1 MPYCKCLN
9 PERVDVFH
17 SSNDLT
23 SSFLRC
29 RRNLGYL
36 VLLAACG
43 AGLVHAQSVLAPPQ
57 PARVQNALTT
67 AATNVGLTACKPA
80 LDRLSTLAI
89 NGTKNNDVLLDWDRK
104 RPATSPVFAMIG
116 LEYPNGGAAMSIT
129 TIPDGAGGCS
139 VAAERISSAPVA
151 CEAVAGQELNG
162 YRATRLLSNMTVYTD
177 GKDPNSTVSLIDTPP
192 GCLVIRRYIE
202 FNWKARSK

>member
-1 MPYCKCLN
+1 
-9 PERVDVFH
+9 
-17 SSNDLT
+17 
-23 SSFLRC
+23 
-29 RRNLGYL
+29 
-36 VLLAACG
+36 
-43 AGLVHAQSVLAPPQ
+43 
-57 PARVQNALTT
+57 VQNALTT

>member
-9 PERVDVFH
+9 PERMNVFQ
-17 SSNDLT
+17 STIDLT
-23 SSFLRC
+23 TSFLRC
-29 RRNLGYL
+29 RRNVGYL

-43 AGLVHAQSVLAPPQ
+43 AGLAHAQSVLAPPQ

>member
-1 MPYCKCLN
+1 
-9 PERVDVFH
+9 VDVFH

-43 AGLVHAQSVLAPPQ
+43 AGLAHAQSVLAPPQ

-151 CEAVAGQELNG
+151 CEAVAGHELNG

>member
-9 PERVDVFH
+9 PERMNVFQ
-17 SSNDLT
+17 STIDLT
-23 SSFLRC
+23 TSFLRC
-29 RRNLGYL
+29 RRNVGYL

-43 AGLVHAQSVLAPPQ
+43 AGLAHAQSVLAPPQ
-57 PARVQNALTT
+57 PARVQIALTT